1 MYFLYS
7 ILLGLGV
14 LLLLPRF
21 VLDALR
27 HGKYAAGLAE
37 RAGALPEFDAG
48 GRPVVWLHCVS
59 VGETQAARPLVRAC
73 AEEYPGHALV
83 VSTTTQT
90 GQRVAREVFSDTAA
104 LVFYFPFDWAWSVR
118 RALGAINPSAVLMM
132 ETELWPRFLREC
144 RRRGVPVAL
153 VNGRVSEKSFRRYR
167 LIRFFIRRALGDL
180 RLAAMQT
187 ESDAARVRAL
197 GLSAERVRVTGNV
210 KFDLEEAGEQPLT
223 DELRQRFGLDGRR
236 PLILAASTHAPEERI
251 ILEAFKLLADTARDK
266 LLTDRSRASDSS
278 RATGP
283 SHATDASHTTD
294 ASHSTDASYATR
306 PRLLLAPRHPERFG
320 EVAALV
326 EASGLAWSRRSESP
340 RASDEAGD
348 VILLDSIGE
357 LRAVYTLA
365 EVVFVGG
372 SIAPVGGHN
381 VLEPALDARCVVTGA
396 HTSNFK
402 AIVGALLEADALI
415 QLPPV
420 EGAQAATLL
429 GTVLRE
435 LLDDE
440 TKRRRMGERARS
452 VLEQNRGATA
462 RTVKLLAPLLN
473 QMSDAGCQMLVN
485 EKTLTSDI

>member
-14 LLLLPRF
+14 AALLPRF

-27 HGKYAAGLAE
+27 HGKYAAGLRE
-37 RAGALPEFDAG
+37 RAGSLPRFDAG

-59 VGETQAARPLVRAC
+59 VGEAQAARRLARAF
-73 AEEYPGHALV
+73 AEGYPGHALV

-90 GQRVAREVFSDTAA
+90 GQAVAREVFADTAA

-118 RALGAINPSAVLMM
+118 RGLGAVNPSAVLVM
-132 ETELWPRFLREC
+132 ETELWPRFFREC

-167 LIRFFIRRALGDL
+167 LIRFFIRRVLGDL

-187 ESDAARVRAL
+187 DADAARGRAL
-197 GLSAERVRVTGNV
+197 RPDAARVRVTGNV
-210 KFDLEEAGEQPLT
+210 KFDLEDAGEQPLT
-223 DELRQRFGLDGRR
+223 GELRRRFGLDGRC
-236 PLILAASTHAPEERI
+236 PLLVAASTHAPEERAA
-251 ILEAFKLLADTARDK
+251 LEAFKLLTDTALDK
-266 LLTDRSRASDSS
+266 SLRTDDSRAADSE
-278 RATGP
+278 RAG
-283 SHATDASHTTD
+283 
-294 ASHSTDASYATR
+294 R

-326 EASGLAWSRRSESP
+326 GASGFSWSRRSGEA
-340 RASDEAGD
+340 RAQDETCD

-357 LRAVYTLA
+357 LRSVYPLA

-381 VLEPALDARCVVTGA
+381 VLEPALAARCVVTGA

-402 AIVGALLEADALI
+402 AVVAALLEEDALV

-420 EGAQAATLL
+420 EGAEAAAALAR
-429 GTVLRE
+429 VLRE
-435 LLDDE
+435 LLRDDS
-440 TKRRRMGERARS
+440 KRRRTGERARS

-462 RTVKLLAPLLN
+462 RTVELLAPLLN
-473 QMSDAGCQMLVN
+473 QMSDAGCQMLVS
-485 EKTLTSDI
+485 ESTLTSNI